1 MENETFSVDSP
12 WALPCIFSAFA
23 TSNANAGRGTAAMFG
38 WKGQCHATFLSF
50 QKLRKHDAL

>member
-23 TSNANAGRGTAAMFG
+23 TSNANAARGTAAIFG
-38 WKGQCHATFLSF
+38 
-50 QKLRKHDAL
+50 